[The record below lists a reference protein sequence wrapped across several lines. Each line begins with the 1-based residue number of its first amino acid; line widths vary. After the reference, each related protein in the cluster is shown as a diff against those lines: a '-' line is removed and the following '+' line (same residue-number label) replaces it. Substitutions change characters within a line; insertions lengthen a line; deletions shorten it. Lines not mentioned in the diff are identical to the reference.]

1 MPSLRRAPSRTRH
14 SLLQAATATL
24 AITLAPVTASAAEM
38 APPPAPAQAATPAG
52 GFFIG
57 AGAGY
62 NHFSPRH
69 SGIYATGLS
78 EVYRDGVLA
87 ATGYATGGTG
97 VPLHERNAFAPV
109 GQIGYMGSIGGSPWL
124 WGVRATYNYVGADGD
139 ARNALVPQGGGFQSN
154 DPGATFAGNLLVRQY
169 KVSLKH
175 QFALLP
181 VAGYSFGRIALYGG
195 AGPSLSQTRGE
206 MNGVIGFADINGN
219 RQDITGAP
227 VNFAKSRWTYGLAA
241 TAGVIW
247 RLDDHWFIDA
257 TYVYSRTRRTRDH
270 FFAPFVN
277 PSNGFVYTGV
287 GLGSHAA
294 STVNHAVNISL
305 NYAFWQ
311 P

>member
-1 MPSLRRAPSRTRH
+1 MLHGGDNSRQAGGWAPWNS
-14 SLLQAATATL
+14 QACHEHG
-24 AITLAPVTASAAEM
+24 AA
-38 APPPAPAQAATPAG
+38 AQATTPAG

-69 SGIYATGLS
+69 SGIYATG
-78 EVYRDGVLA
+78 
-87 ATGYATGGTG
+87 GTG
-97 VPLHERNAFAPV
+97 VPLRDSNSIAPV

-124 WGVRATYNYVGADGD
+124 WGVKVTYNYVGGDGD
-139 ARNALVPQGGGFQSN
+139 ARNALAPQGGGFQSN
-154 DPGATFAGNLLVRQY
+154 DPGATFAGNLLGRRY

-181 VAGYSFGRIALYGG
+181 MVGYSFGRIALYGG
-195 AGPSLSQTRGE
+195 AGPGLSQTRCE

-219 RQDITGAP
+219 RQDITGSP
-227 VNFAKSRWTYGLAA
+227 VNFAKSHWVSGLAA

-257 TYVYSRTRRTRDH
+257 AYVYSRTSRTRDH

-294 STVNHAVNISL
+294 STVNHAVNLSL
-305 NYAFWQ
+305 NYAF
-311 P
+311 